1 MKINNY
7 FDFINLEIVHI
18 FDFYDFPLFFISKS
32 HNDEYFLN
40 YYVEEIE
47 NDVDKWLF
55 SRISNNERIN
65 LIHKRTSTLELL
77 KRLYDKGRLNNL
89 LLNKNRN
96 DNRYFK
102 ITQINEENFDPE
114 SFPAEDFFVEYD
126 YLTKNDLVEVKEDFI
141 DSSKFKMIL
150 NDKVNSHDIDFDLLL
165 SVMSNFKK
173 SLGQIA
179 HDVGK
184 KIFGRVT
191 DLNPINLR
199 VDAFQPSSFGIWL
212 KTEKKDGDLFE
223 LSERS
228 LDSFFQL
235 IDDISSKSVDFIEE
249 QIELDENYTL
259 ETIKQMKHLLKEV
272 SDNNFSFKLEGV
284 TKYGNQMKNV
294 KFDKDSYYKLD
305 ILNEILKKNSQEVTE
320 KIEVEGILTSVN
332 LPRNR
337 FRISTTT
344 MGEIQGSMSKEL
356 IKKLRN
362 ETDLQFKV
370 PSIIKAKI
378 EKTIVNDLLDDNY
391 IEKNTLVYFEQ

>member
-32 HNDEYFLN
+32 PNDEYFLN
-40 YYVEEIE
+40 YYVEELE
-47 NDVDKWLF
+47 NDMDKWLF

-65 LIHKRTSTLELL
+65 LIHKRASTLELL

-89 LLNKNRN
+89 VLNKNRT
-96 DNRYFK
+96 DNSYFK
-102 ITQINEENFDPE
+102 ISQINEENFDPE
-114 SFPAEDFFVEYD
+114 SFPADDFFVEYD
-126 YLTKNDLVEVKEDFI
+126 YLTKTDLVEVKEDFI
-141 DSSKFKMIL
+141 DSSKFKMVL

-173 SLGQIA
+173 SLSQIA
-179 HDVGK
+179 NDVGK
-184 KIFGRVT
+184 KLFGRVT

-199 VDAFQPSSFGIWL
+199 VDAFQPSSFGILL

-223 LSERS
+223 LPERS

-235 IDDISSKSVDFIEE
+235 IDDISSKSVEYIEE

-284 TKYGNQMKNV
+284 TKYGNQLKNV
-294 KFDKDSYYKLD
+294 KFDKESYYKLD

-391 IEKNTLVYFEQ
+391 VEKNTLVYFEQ